1 MGISLVLPVVGG
13 VVGVVDGRVLALL
26 DDNEELL
33 EVTRD
38 VEEEEE
44 EREEEEREE
53 EEREEEGEGVW
64 ILLEVWTTMDDDDTC
79 TCDETTLS
87 SDTCDN
93 DEE

>member
-1 MGISLVLPVVGG
+1 MGTSLVPPVMGG
-13 VVGVVDGRVLALL
+13 AVGVVDGRVLALL

-53 EEREEEGEGVW
+53 EEREEEEREEEEREEEGEGVW
-64 ILLEVWTTMDDDDTC
+64 ILLEV
-79 TCDETTLS
+79 
-87 SDTCDN
+87 
-93 DEE
+93 